1 MIIKP
6 ITNNVQLQFSQ
17 YLEVRMENMI
27 IMALNG
33 FQKIKFLRLPLEIC
47 LLPKSWL
54 VEITKYIS
62 CIYFCFCSFWS
73 RFYPALEPFRFS
85 IIPRMF
91 SNLVTD
97 ICY

>member
-33 FQKIKFLRLPLEIC
+33 FQKIRFLRLPLEIC
-47 LLPKSWL
+47 LLSESWL
-54 VEITKYIS
+54 VENNK
-62 CIYFCFCSFWS
+62 IYLLHLFLFIFVIFGVVFTQ
-73 RFYPALEPFRFS
+73 R
-85 IIPRMF
+85 
-91 SNLVTD
+91 
-97 ICY
+97 

>member
-33 FQKIKFLRLPLEIC
+33 FQKIRFLRLPLEIC
-47 LLPKSWL
+47 LLAESWL
-54 VEITKYIS
+54 VENNK
-62 CIYFCFCSFWS
+62 IYLLRLFLFIFVIFGVVFTQ
-73 RFYPALEPFRFS
+73 R
-85 IIPRMF
+85 
-91 SNLVTD
+91 
-97 ICY
+97 

>member
-33 FQKIKFLRLPLEIC
+33 FQKIRFLRLPLEIC
-47 LLPKSWL
+47 LLQNSWL
-54 VEITKYIS
+54 VESNK
-62 CIYFCFCSFWS
+62 IYLLCLFLFIFVLFGVVFTQ
-73 RFYPALEPFRFS
+73 R
-85 IIPRMF
+85 
-91 SNLVTD
+91 
-97 ICY
+97 

>member
-6 ITNNVQLQFSQ
+6 ITDNVQLQFSQ

-33 FQKIKFLRLPLEIC
+33 FQKIRFLRLPLEIC

-54 VEITKYIS
+54 VE
-62 CIYFCFCSFWS
+62 
-73 RFYPALEPFRFS
+73 
-85 IIPRMF
+85 
-91 SNLVTD
+91 SNKMYVLCLFLFIFVLFGVVFTQR
-97 ICY
+97 

>member
-1 MIIKP
+1 
-6 ITNNVQLQFSQ
+6 
-17 YLEVRMENMI
+17 MENMI

-62 CIYFCFCSFWS
+62 CIYFYSFLFFLVLFLPS
-73 RFYPALEPFRFS
+73 VSLKKYP
-85 IIPRMF
+85 
-91 SNLVTD
+91 
-97 ICY
+97 